1 MMGTARTATLCVA
14 LALGGCTHKDA
25 GNPAPPRD
33 ESKADFPIQTST
45 IVVPIGVPLSEIEAG
60 LNARVPR
67 ALWHIDR
74 PGATCVPAK
83 RVELLGIRAKVLPRI
98 TCRIV
103 GEAVRGRIRLSGSG
117 NRLIATLPVSAT
129 ISAERIG
136 GIIKRE
142 TATGTAEVRAIVTLG
157 LDRNWQPTAKVRIAY
172 DWIEPPSIDFLGQRI
187 KLVEKADRKLQGVVA
202 GLERDLPKELARIR
216 TRERLEAIWRQA
228 FTAIELNRDKP
239 PAWMRITPQRLGFG
253 GYRVQNG
260 RLELS
265 LAAEALTETFIG
277 NRPSDPVPTALPP
290 PAGKLGKDG
299 LRFFVPVLADYA
311 QLEPVVLRALKKRAA
326 KGIALKGVGPV
337 DATFDTVT
345 VYATSGGRIVVGIKA
360 EVVVKGSA
368 MTKTRGV
375 VWLTGVPY
383 NAPGSQLVHVRD
395 LAIAGR
401 TDREAVNL
409 LINLFLDPQVVAE
422 IRDALSHD
430 FVKDYTHV
438 LTAARKA
445 IASRREGDFTLSANI
460 SDVTHGE
467 IKVTGQGLF
476 LPVRADGTASITY
489 DPGQAG
495 TRKSR

>member
-1 MMGTARTATLCVA
+1 MMRAAPTGMICPALLLAALLLTGCAR
-14 LALGGCTHKDA
+14 KDA
-25 GNPAPPRD
+25 GNLAPPRD
-33 ESKADFPIQTST
+33 ESTADFPIQTST
-45 IVVPIGVPLSEIEAG
+45 IVVPIGVPLAEIEAG
-60 LNARVPR
+60 LNERVPR

-98 TCRIV
+98 ACRIV

-142 TATGTAEVRAIVTLG
+142 TATGAAEVRAVVTLG
-157 LDRNWQPTAKVRIAY
+157 LDRAWQPTAKVSIDY
-172 DWIEPPSIDFLGQRI
+172 DWTEPPGIDFLGQRI

-202 GLERDLPKELARIR
+202 GLERDLPKELAKIR
-216 TRERLEAIWRQA
+216 TRERLEVIWRKA
-228 FTAIELNRDKP
+228 FTSIELNRDKP

-253 GYRVQNG
+253 GYRIRNG

-277 NRPSDPVPTALPP
+277 NRPPDPVPTALPP
-290 PAGKLGKDG
+290 PAGKLGRDG

-311 QLEPVVLRALKKRAA
+311 QLEPVVLRALRKRAA
-326 KGIALKGVGPV
+326 RGIVLSGVGPV
-337 DATFDTVT
+337 DATFAKVT
-345 VYATSGGRIVVGIKA
+345 VYATSGGRIAVGIRA
-360 EVVVKGSA
+360 QVAVKGSA
-368 MTKTRGV
+368 LTKTHGV

-383 NAPGSQLVHVRD
+383 NAPGSQLVRVRD
-395 LAIAGR
+395 LAIAGK

-409 LINLFLDPQVVAE
+409 LLDLFLDPQVVAE

-438 LTAARKA
+438 LQAARKA
-445 IASRREGDFTLSANI
+445 IASRREGDFTLAANVTG
-460 SDVTHGE
+460 VTHGE

-476 LPVRADGTASITY
+476 LPVRADGTAAITY
-489 DPGQAG
+489 DPG
-495 TRKSR
+495 R

>member
-1 MMGTARTATLCVA
+1 MRGSRTILCAA
-14 LALGGCTHKDA
+14 LALAGCSHKDA

-33 ESKADFPIQTST
+33 DSKADFPIQTST

-67 ALWHIDR
+67 ALWRIDR
-74 PGATCVPAK
+74 PDATCVPAK
-83 RVELLGIRAKVLPRI
+83 RVELLGIRAKVVPRI
-98 TCRIV
+98 ACRIV

-117 NRLIATLPVSAT
+117 NQLIATLPVSAT
-129 ISAERIG
+129 ISAEKIG
-136 GIIKRE
+136 GVIKRE
-142 TATGTAEVRAIVTLG
+142 TATGAAEVRAIVTLG
-157 LDRNWQPTAKVRIAY
+157 LDRTWQPTAKIRIAY
-172 DWIEPPSIDFLGQRI
+172 DWVEPPGIDFLGQRI
-187 KLVEKADRKLQGVVA
+187 KLVEKADSKLQGVVA
-202 GLERDLPKELARIR
+202 GLERDLPKELAKIR
-216 TRERLEAIWRQA
+216 TRERLEVIWRKA
-228 FTAIELNRDKP
+228 FTSIELNHDKP

-253 GYRVQNG
+253 GYRIRNG

-277 NRPSDPVPTALPP
+277 NRPPDPVPTALPP

-326 KGIALKGVGPV
+326 KGITLKAIGPV
-337 DATFDTVT
+337 AASFDKVT
-345 VYATSGGRIVVGIKA
+345 VYATGNGHIAVGIAA
-360 EVVVKGSA
+360 EVAVKGSA

-395 LAIAGR
+395 LAIAGQ

-409 LINLFLDPQVVAE
+409 LLNLFLDPQVVAE
-422 IRDALSHD
+422 IRDALAHD

-438 LTAARKA
+438 IHAARKA
-445 IASRREGDFTLSANI
+445 IAHRREGDFTLSA
-460 SDVTHGE
+460 SVTDVTHGE

-476 LPVRADGTASITY
+476 LPVRAAGTASITY
-489 DPGQAG
+489 DPG
-495 TRKSR
+495 